1 MFGDAR
7 RGMSFFG
14 VALTDVVRNRIRE
27 RVAEARALL
36 AHWVRP
42 TSLWAIRATL
52 VSDTGD
58 VNLVLQRLRADGAPE
73 CRGVLVRVESSF
85 RFIGFPNEDATS
97 EEEEDEEALEDD
109 GEEQR

>member
-1 MFGDAR
+1 M
-7 RGMSFFG
+7 
-14 VALTDVVRNRIRE
+14 
-27 RVAEARALL
+27 
-36 AHWVRP
+36 
-42 TSLWAIRATL
+42 
-52 VSDTGD
+52 SDTGD